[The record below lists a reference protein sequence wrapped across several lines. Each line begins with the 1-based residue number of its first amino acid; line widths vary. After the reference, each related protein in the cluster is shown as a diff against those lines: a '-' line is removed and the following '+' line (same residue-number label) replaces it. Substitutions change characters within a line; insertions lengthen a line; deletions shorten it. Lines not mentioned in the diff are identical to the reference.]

1 MAVGSDEA
9 LLGRTI
15 AGKFVIDSFV
25 GGGAMGAVY
34 KAKQTA
40 LNKVVAVKVM
50 HKEGFGA
57 TFGERFKRE
66 AQAASKL
73 DHPNSLRVIDFG
85 EEPDGLLYIAM
96 EYLAGRDLGHVL
108 DAEWP
113 IAPERAVNILSQ
125 ALAALAVAHEMG
137 IVHRDIKPENIMVLD
152 SVSDE
157 GHPTDLVKVCDFG
170 IAKSTDPGTEG
181 RKLTTEGLV
190 VGTPDYM
197 SPEQARGEDVDSRSD
212 LYSIGVILYQ
222 LLAGRAPFTAE
233 TALGVALKHV
243 TEIPAPP
250 SKWNRDL
257 DPILEDVCLKALEK
271 KPEDRFQTAREMR
284 NALRAAVGIGAAPAS
299 SLDRRTRQS
308 IEGAATAVAL
318 DGNYVQEESRRIAA
332 VRASQR
338 SPAADTL
345 LAPAQTMKA
354 VAATP
359 ETSTIAVTTAEPPR
373 RSGKGPLL
381 LLALGLAA
389 GAAGAFVLVK
399 KTQTGAPAAPATT
412 IVVVSNAPATAATP
426 SVVPTGEPTK
436 VTVIATASETGTTK
450 PTAAPTVAF
459 TGTTIAPTTG
469 APTTGTGAPTTTT
482 VTPTADPVP
491 TATTAAPTATAT
503 VVPTATATV
512 TATAT
517 TTAAP
522 TATTPP
528 PEPLVLDAAKV
539 SFGAASA
546 TNGLSGSNV
555 KASLNLAGITRCYK
569 DALKA
574 KGSPVGGTAT
584 LSLAIDDSGH
594 VTSASL
600 GGAGFLPAMKG
611 CVEGIA
617 KSAKVKGVDTGDATA
632 TVSLTF
638 SPK

>member
-15 AGKFVIDSFV
+15 AGKFVIDSFL

-96 EYLAGRDLGHVL
+96 EYLAGRDLGHVI
-108 DAEWP
+108 DNEWP
-113 IAPERAVNILSQ
+113 IAPERSVNILSQ

-152 SVSDE
+152 SVNDE

-212 LYSIGVILYQ
+212 LYSMGVILYQ

-250 SKWNRDL
+250 SKWNREL

-284 NALRAAVGIGAAPAS
+284 NALRAAVGAHVGAIPPS
-299 SLDRRTRQS
+299 SLDRKTRQS
-308 IEGAATAVAL
+308 MEGAATAVAL

-332 VRASQR
+332 VRAASQR
-338 SPAADTL
+338 GPAADTM

-354 VAATP
+354 VATTGSTP
-359 ETSTIAVTTAEPPR
+359 ETSTIAVTSAEPPR
-373 RSGKGPLL
+373 KSGKGPLV

-399 KTQTGAPAAPATT
+399 KTQGVAPAAPATT
-412 IVVVSNAPATAATP
+412 IVVVSGTAPASSASSPSTAPATAQ
-426 SVVPTGEPTK
+426 PTTDPTK
-436 VTVIATASETGTTK
+436 VTVVATEAPTK
-450 PTAAPTVAF
+450 P
-459 TGTTIAPTTG
+459 TG
-469 APTTGTGAPTTTT
+469 APTGTAVAPTSTFVAPTATLTAPTT
-482 VTPTADPVP
+482 DPVP
-491 TATTAAPTATAT
+491 TAATTAPTATAT
-503 VVPTATATV
+503 AVPTATV

-522 TATTPP
+522 TATAPP

-539 SFGAASA
+539 SFGSASA

-584 LSLAIDDSGH
+584 LSMAIDDTGH

-617 KSAKVKGVDTGDATA
+617 RSAKVKGVDTGDATA